1 MRHTHYFVKKLFI
14 SIKFIKFYRNKPQ
27 KQSNLLKNMRDTHI
41 SMRHTHFFKI
51 RQVNIKNI
59 YSIYEHEKN
68 EILDSRSHIKKLIN
82 QYFQEFEQ
90 YRVISSGWSG

>member
-51 RQVNIKNI
+51 RQVDIKDI
-59 YSIYEHEKN
+59 YSVYEHKN
-68 EILDSRSHIKKLIN
+68 KTR
-82 QYFQEFEQ
+82 F
-90 YRVISSGWSG
+90 